1 MNTKKIVVAN
11 QKGGVGKTTTAVNL
25 AASLAV
31 MEKNVLLID
40 CDPQANASSGLGF
53 DVKKIEQNLYT
64 GLIGEYR
71 AEEIIQDTGLK
82 FLKIMPSS
90 HDLVG
95 AELELLDKS
104 DREYYLNNLIR
115 DVENDFEYLIFDCPP
130 SLGIVT
136 VNALCAAQKLLI
148 PLQCE
153 YYALEGIAQLLRTY
167 EVVKTRLNNELDIL
181 GVLLTMFDKR
191 NNLCHQVAAE
201 VRKYFQGKV
210 FNTIIPRNVRL
221 SEAPSHGKPVISYD
235 IRSTGTIAYLE
246 LAREVVRMG
255 G

>member
-1 MNTKKIVVAN
+1 MNTKKIVIAN

-31 MEKNVLLID
+31 MEKSVLLID
-40 CDPQANASSGLGF
+40 CDPQANASSGLGL
-53 DVKKIEQNLYT
+53 DVKKNEQNLYT
-64 GLIGEYR
+64 GLIGEYK
-71 AEEIIQDTGLK
+71 AEEIIQDTSLK
-82 FLKIMPSS
+82 FLKIIPSS

-104 DREYYLNNLIR
+104 DREYYLYNLIR

-167 EVVKTRLNNELDIL
+167 ELVRTRLNNELSIL

-201 VRKYFQGKV
+201 VRGYFNDKV
-210 FNTIIPRNVRL
+210 FQTIIPRNVRL
-221 SEAPSHGKPVISYD
+221 SEAPSYGKPAISYD

-255 G
+255 S